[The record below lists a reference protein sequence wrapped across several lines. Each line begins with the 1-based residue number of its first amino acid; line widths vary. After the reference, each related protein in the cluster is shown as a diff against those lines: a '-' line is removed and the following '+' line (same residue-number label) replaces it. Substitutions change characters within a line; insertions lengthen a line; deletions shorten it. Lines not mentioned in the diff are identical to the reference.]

1 MILYCNNH
9 QKKLWVEPCKAK
21 YNLNGKIMKSQWR
34 LSHLAK
40 LKPDDRKYAYI
51 PMQFCL

>member
-9 QKKLWVEPCKAK
+9 QKKTLVEPCKAK
-21 YNLNGKIMKSQWR
+21 YNLNGKVMKSQW
-34 LSHLAK
+34 HLAK

-51 PMQFCL
+51 PMQVYL